1 MFFIASVG
9 DWLWLLMV
17 TLPWVLDWS
26 SLIVKKRLIIN
37 RTMTE
42 IIRRYSIVVWAFF
55 DWG

>member
-26 SLIVKKRLIIN
+26 SLIVRKRLISKSTI
-37 RTMTE
+37 TE
-42 IIRRYSIVVWAFF
+42 IISRYSMVVCAFII
-55 DWG
+55 